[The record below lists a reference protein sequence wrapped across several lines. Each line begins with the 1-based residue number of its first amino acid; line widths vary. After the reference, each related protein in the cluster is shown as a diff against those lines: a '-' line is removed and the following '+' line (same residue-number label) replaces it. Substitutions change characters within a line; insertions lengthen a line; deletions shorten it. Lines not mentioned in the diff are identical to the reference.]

1 LFRIDAKLT
10 PKCIAA
16 EVTVSNS
23 PAGAMI
29 LIEFGFTLIARLSF
43 SYYPVDRYWQVKK
56 STFMATYL
64 TKYGQHYF
72 SIDLGDIT

>member
-1 LFRIDAKLT
+1 
-10 PKCIAA
+10 
-16 EVTVSNS
+16 
-23 PAGAMI
+23 MI

-43 SYYPVDRYWQVKK
+43 SYYTVDRYWQVKK